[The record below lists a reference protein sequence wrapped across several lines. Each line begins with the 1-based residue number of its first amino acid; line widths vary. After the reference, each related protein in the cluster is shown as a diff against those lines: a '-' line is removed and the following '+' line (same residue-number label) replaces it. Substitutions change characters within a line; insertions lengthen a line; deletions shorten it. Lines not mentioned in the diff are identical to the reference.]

1 MSKLARTSSPIR
13 SGPHSLHPTVIAAA
27 RLFSPLPSSRFAGA
41 GGGGGELGRSL
52 HGNSRESGYRYRN
65 RSTSF
70 CKIAGD
76 RMGAERHHH
85 VMDLT
90 QHYLQHL
97 RGEGRAHARG
107 EERRVETKSVR
118 GSEGRR
124 EGERW
129 AGRISNDPSDG
140 TGHTCLHSTGGRCD
154 VGAQLSVQSDMTGD
168 RPVIDRWG
176 AVFIKEGSAWAP
188 SPLAPPA
195 RWRTG
200 GGLGARGR
208 EGLRGMTC
216 NKPTVRDNG
225 TDAEQLIGLQART

>member
-76 RMGAERHHH
+76 R
-85 VMDLT
+85 
-90 QHYLQHL
+90 
-97 RGEGRAHARG
+97 
-107 EERRVETKSVR
+107 
-118 GSEGRR
+118 
-124 EGERW
+124 
-129 AGRISNDPSDG
+129 I
-140 TGHTCLHSTGGRCD
+140 
-154 VGAQLSVQSDMTGD
+154 
-168 RPVIDRWG
+168 
-176 AVFIKEGSAWAP
+176 
-188 SPLAPPA
+188 
-195 RWRTG
+195 
-200 GGLGARGR
+200 
-208 EGLRGMTC
+208 C